1 MGTTIFAPAI
11 CWGKADIVEEVII
24 ETVEAKQLKQ
34 VIKQTIDQAKESLLK
49 LSHDI
54 HANPELGFEEFRAM
68 EWQKALLEKH
78 GFSVE
83 TPYCGMATA
92 YRATL
97 KGKGPGPRVAILSEY
112 DALAGIG
119 HACGHNIIA
128 ASAVGA
134 GIGISA
140 VMSGLDGEV
149 VVVGTPAEEG
159 GGGKIIMVEQ
169 GAFQDIDFALMMH
182 PSTENL
188 IGRGGLA
195 AVSLTAKYFGKG
207 THSSGPE
214 KGINAL
220 SSLIGLFN
228 NINVLR
234 GNWKLKEGPN
244 INGIITDGGVASNI
258 VPEYAAA
265 KFTAR
270 AYTRR
275 YLLKMIEDVKTAA
288 QAAAML
294 TGAECKVE
302 VGILY
307 AERYSNLAMGEAFK
321 ANMETL
327 GEVMNYPD
335 PQDSIGSSDIG
346 NVSMVVPSIH
356 EYLAIAPKSVTGHS
370 DEFREAS
377 LSPRADDVVVLAAK
391 GLASTAYDLFT
402 DAALRE
408 CVKTEFANVSQASE

>member
-1 MGTTIFAPAI
+1 M
-11 CWGKADIVEEVII
+11 DIII
-24 ETVEAKQLKQ
+24 ETVEAKQVKQ
-34 VIKQTIDQAKESLLK
+34 IIRQTIDQAKEPLLK

-54 HANPELGFEEFRAM
+54 HAHPELGFEEFRAL
-68 EWQKALLEKH
+68 EWQKTLLEKH
-78 GFSVE
+78 GFVVE

-128 ASAVGA
+128 SCAVGA
-134 GIGISA
+134 GIGLA
-140 VMSGLDGEV
+140 GVMSELDGEV

-159 GGGKIIMVEQ
+159 GGGKIILVDP
-169 GAFQDIDFALMMH
+169 GAVKDIDFALMMH

-195 AVSLTAKYFGKG
+195 AVSLTIEYFGKG

-220 SSLIGLFN
+220 ASLISLFN

-275 YLLKMIEDVKTAA
+275 YLLKMIDDVKAAA

-294 TGAECKVE
+294 TGAECKVA

-335 PQDSIGSSDIG
+335 PLDSIGSSDIG

-356 EYLAIAPKSVTGHS
+356 EYLAIADKSVSGHS
-370 DEFREAS
+370 DQFREAS
-377 LSPRADDVVVLAAK
+377 LSPRADDVVILAAK
-391 GLASTAYDLFT
+391 GLATTAYDLFT
-402 DAALRE
+402 DAALRDR
-408 CVKTEFANVSQASE
+408 VKIEFAGVAQASV